1 MRYGT
6 KAKKTETSTKG
17 KKAKVVCINSKN
29 KSPSKKRGITHK
41 DVVIMFLAEGLSLI
55 EKNFQ
60 SGKVTITALRR
71 AALDLKESYPERS
84 DLLTAFV
91 DKVQPVQPAGR
102 GRTAPKAG
110 DERDYKAQKIGTNEP
125 FLRLPLSVLGVKK
138 GEAVTVF
145 FQEDLLK
152 VTKKAG

>member
-91 DKVQPVQPAGR
+91 DNLPPAGR

-138 GEAVTVF
+138 GEAVTVL
-145 FQEDLLK
+145 FQEGVLK

>member
-6 KAKKTETSTKG
+6 KAKKTETSTK
-17 KKAKVVCINSKN
+17 AKVVCINSKK
-29 KSPSKKRGITHK
+29 KSPSKKRGITYK
-41 DVVIMFLAEGLSLI
+41 DVVIMFLAEGLSPI

-91 DKVQPVQPAGR
+91 DKVQPVQPAVR

-138 GEAVTVF
+138 GEAVTVL
-145 FQEDLLK
+145 FQEGVLK